1 MKYRRKFYYEEFE
14 DIKGAKRQTMIH
26 KTYTQNQR
34 SSNTS
39 PTTNKSYT
47 QMFRKGKQFLLN

>member
-1 MKYRRKFYYEEFE
+1 MKYRRKIYYEEFE

-34 SSNTS
+34 SSN
-39 PTTNKSYT
+39 
-47 QMFRKGKQFLLN
+47 KQELHSDVPEG